1 MRWLDSITGSMDMN
15 VSKFWEMVEHRGAW
29 HTVVHE
35 VAKSRLTGRDLDAGK
50 D

>member
-35 VAKSRLTGRDLDAGK
+35 VAKSQT
-50 D
+50 